1 MERVRGINMG
11 NLLTQ
16 KNREMDPPPD
26 NFEPFRKEYST
37 MEVLGATFSR
47 TFIDS
52 ATPLV
57 TRKIRRE
64 LDADTSIIQPDD
76 LNERYP
82 GMPQPFNEP
91 MSLSVADSL
100 ASTQR
105 RRKQLDDIIG
115 NGDPDSAI
123 QNYGGFVVSLGVHI
137 MDPVGMA
144 VGGVI
149 GKGLGWVA
157 SKALT
162 RGGAGAITKTLG
174 GLRQTKLSGQVTEG
188 AIGGAA
194 EELGLAQPLLNE
206 EQQDEMTTTELA
218 LSVAAGGLFPV
229 GLNGLGRT
237 AKSTFN
243 FLKGGKRGTEKVTNS
258 LHAVEGQL
266 ENGKRVDTEDYVN
279 AEMQKELPELE
290 KELEAARKAA
300 KKTAKKKTKKTA
312 KKASKKAAKKVA
324 KKTTKK
330 AAREEADTP
339 IPRDAVETDLADGP
353 QKSAKVKELE
363 ERVETARNAPTPD
376 RVESVRRHNSRESDL
391 NYDPDIAETV
401 KTNLDNPLLPEDITP
416 ELTRQFTELD
426 ERVSR
431 MDIESL
437 PEEIRIELDGARAE
451 FNKVET
457 VDKAFSA
464 AENCVRS
471 V

>member
-1 MERVRGINMG
+1 
-11 NLLTQ
+11 
-16 KNREMDPPPD
+16 
-26 NFEPFRKEYST
+26 
-37 MEVLGATFSR
+37 
-47 TFIDS
+47 
-52 ATPLV
+52 
-57 TRKIRRE
+57 
-64 LDADTSIIQPDD
+64 
-76 LNERYP
+76 
-82 GMPQPFNEP
+82 
-91 MSLSVADSL
+91 
-100 ASTQR
+100 
-105 RRKQLDDIIG
+105 
-115 NGDPDSAI
+115 
-123 QNYGGFVVSLGVHI
+123 
-137 MDPVGMA
+137 
-144 VGGVI
+144 
-149 GKGLGWVA
+149 
-157 SKALT
+157 
-162 RGGAGAITKTLG
+162 
-174 GLRQTKLSGQVTEG
+174 
-188 AIGGAA
+188 
-194 EELGLAQPLLNE
+194 
-206 EQQDEMTTTELA
+206 MTTTELA

-243 FLKGGKRGTEKVTNS
+243 FLKGGKRGAEKVTNS

-290 KELEAARKAA
+290 KELEAARK
-300 KKTAKKKTKKTA
+300 
-312 KKASKKAAKKVA
+312 
-324 KKTTKK
+324 
-330 AAREEADTP
+330 EADMP
-339 IPRDAVETDLADGP
+339 LPRDAVETDLADGP
-353 QKSAKVKELE
+353 QKSAKKAAKKTAKKKKKKTAKKKTKKTAKKAAKVKELE

-457 VDKAFSA
+457 VDKAFNA

>member
-1 MERVRGINMG
+1 MEQVRGINMG

-26 NFEPFRKEYST
+26 NFDPFRKESST

-64 LDADTSIIQPDD
+64 LDADTNIIQPDD

-157 SKALT
+157 SKALA

-243 FLKGGKRGTEKVTNS
+243 FLKGGKRGAEKVTNS

-290 KELEAARKAA
+290 KELEAARKEADTPLPRDAVETDLADGPQKSAKKAA

-312 KKASKKAAKKVA
+312 KKKTKKTAKKA
-324 KKTTKK
+324 
-330 AAREEADTP
+330 
-339 IPRDAVETDLADGP
+339 
-353 QKSAKVKELE
+353 AKVKELE

-431 MDIESL
+431 IDIESL

-457 VDKAFSA
+457 VDKAFNA